1 MFLTVPLP
9 GRDRST
15 TMIKEAV
22 YSALSSAYTA
32 AYYAAF
38 HALAIS
44 DALYCFTQVCPWEEQ
59 TDQNDL
65 PHICNASALRVHSV
79 LVCCGGRTTHFTCL
93 RRNTLLA
100 CLVRQNDTK

>member
-15 TMIKEAV
+15 AMIKEAV

-44 DALYCFTQVCPWEEQ
+44 DALYCFTQVCAWEEQ
-59 TDQNDL
+59 TDQNHL
-65 PHICNASALRVHSV
+65 PHICIAFALRVHPV
-79 LVCCGGRTTHFTCL
+79 LVCCGNRTRQFTCC
-93 RRNTLLA
+93 NTPA
-100 CLVRQNDTK
+100 